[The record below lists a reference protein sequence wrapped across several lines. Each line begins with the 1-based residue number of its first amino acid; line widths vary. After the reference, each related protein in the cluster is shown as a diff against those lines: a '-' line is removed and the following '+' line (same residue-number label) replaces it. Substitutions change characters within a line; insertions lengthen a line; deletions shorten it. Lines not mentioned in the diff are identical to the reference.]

1 MKGTVYKQFGKKGT
15 RLEKPIPLPCELD
28 VDDKG
33 NALAINNTDRI
44 FVEKMAHTRLETI
57 SAMGLRLSGFE
68 SIGWDAHGKE
78 KFMYQEWY
86 FVPTQEAI
94 NAEP

>member
-15 RLEKPIPLPCELD
+15 RLEKPIPFPCDLD
-28 VDDKG
+28 VEQNG
-33 NALAINNTDRI
+33 RACAIGSV
-44 FVEKMAHTRLETI
+44 VEEISRVRLETI

-68 SIGWDAHGKE
+68 LIGWDAHGKE